1 MISFLFSLLLVPFL
15 PELANPAD
23 QHSDDLSLL
32 AQRIRQSQE
41 ILPAP
46 PMDLVQD
53 QVENERDLPVI
64 TGRLFDW
71 SETQRNAKG
80 GVQTANDLPVE
91 TLRLTGMIESAGQ
104 RVAILND
111 GQQDHVVAVGSYV
124 LNTYK
129 VISFGANRV
138 VLMPLDG
145 LAGGKP
151 LELNLMPG
159 TLPGG
164 L

>member
-1 MISFLFSLLLVPFL
+1 MISLLFSLLLVPLL

-41 ILPAP
+41 ILPQAP
-46 PMDLVQD
+46 GVVAQTEIAS
-53 QVENERDLPVI
+53 VRDLPVI
-64 TGRLFDW
+64 TGRLFEW
-71 SETQRNAKG
+71 SATQRNAKG
-80 GVQTANDLPVE
+80 EVPAADDLPVE

-124 LNTYK
+124 LNAYK

-159 TLPGG
+159 NVPGG

>member
-1 MISFLFSLLLVPFL
+1 MISFLFSLMLVPLL

-32 AQRIRQSQE
+32 AHRIRQSQE
-41 ILPAP
+41 ILPSRPVGLAQEP
-46 PMDLVQD
+46 
-53 QVENERDLPVI
+53 VESARDLPVI

-71 SETQRNAKG
+71 SETQRDAKG
-80 GVQTANDLPVE
+80 KVQTANDLPVE

-104 RVAILND
+104 RVAILHD

-159 TLPGG
+159 SVPGG

>member
-1 MISFLFSLLLVPFL
+1 MISLLFSLLLVPLL
-15 PELANPAD
+15 PELANPTD

-41 ILPAP
+41 MLPVP
-46 PMDLVQD
+46 PIDLVQV
-53 QVENERDLPVI
+53 QVENERDLPLI

-71 SETQRNAKG
+71 SVTQRNAKG
-80 GVQTANDLPVE
+80 EVLTANDPHVDR
-91 TLRLTGMIESAGQ
+91 LRLTGMIESAGQ

-111 GQQDHVVAVGSYV
+111 GQKDHVVAVGSYV

-159 TLPGG
+159 NVPGG

>member
-1 MISFLFSLLLVPFL
+1 MISLLFSLLLVPL
-15 PELANPAD
+15 MPELANPAD

-32 AQRIRQSQE
+32 AHRIRQSQE
-41 ILPAP
+41 ILPSP
-46 PMDLVQD
+46 PVDLAQV
-53 QVENERDLPVI
+53 QVESARDLPVI
-64 TGRLFDW
+64 TGRVFDW
-71 SETQRNAKG
+71 SATQRNAKG
-80 GVQTANDLPVE
+80 EVATANDLPVD

-111 GQQDHVVAVGSYV
+111 GEQDHVVAVGSYV

-129 VISFGANRV
+129 VISFGVNRV

>member
-1 MISFLFSLLLVPFL
+1 MISTLFSLLLVPLL

-23 QHSDDLSLL
+23 QHSADLNLL

-41 ILPAP
+41 ILPRTPEDLAP
-46 PMDLVQD
+46 AQPDNTRSV
-53 QVENERDLPVI
+53 PVI

-71 SETQRNAKG
+71 SASQRNAQG
-80 GVQTANDLPVE
+80 AVSLAQDLPVE

-104 RVAILND
+104 RVAILHD
-111 GQQDHVVAVGSYV
+111 GEKDHVVAIGSYV

>member
-1 MISFLFSLLLVPFL
+1 MISFLFSLLLVPLL

-23 QHSDDLSLL
+23 QHSDDLNLL

-41 ILPAP
+41 ILPQT
-46 PMDLVQD
+46 PMDLTQA
-53 QVENERDLPVI
+53 QVESARDLPLI

-71 SETQRNAKG
+71 SATQRNAKG
-80 GVQTANDLPVE
+80 EVPAANDLPVE

-111 GQQDHVVAVGSYV
+111 GQKDHVVAVGSYV

-129 VISFGANRV
+129 VISFGVNRV